1 MQTRVTAILVA
12 RSGAAHLERT
22 LAGLARQTRRPD
34 AIVAVDAGSTDR
46 SAELLAASG
55 PTQLV
60 ATTGKVDFG
69 SAIERAL
76 TVAAP
81 P

>member
-1 MQTRVTAILVA
+1 MILVA

-55 PTQLV
+55 PVQLV
-60 ATTGKVDFG
+60 TITGTQD
-69 SAIERAL
+69 ADDEPERAQSN
-76 TVAAP
+76 
-81 P
+81 